1 MRFDI
6 FKARAINSLTTK
18 TAARRATVVVFAL
31 LATGCVS
38 NSIQQTIG
46 AYDAAR
52 GEISLGQSKQDVLSV
67 LLPTQSAL
75 GGQFAKT
82 PETYI
87 EDGKTIEI
95 YFMRSRSFNDGIV
108 TDDEF
113 TPYVFEDDAL
123 VAIGWTAIGG
133 PKTQAQT
140 RDDERDIHVHGRYF
154 YWR

>member
-1 MRFDI
+1 MRPVI
-6 FKARAINSLTTK
+6 RKSVMLSLVLLVTGCATNSIVQSISAYE
-18 TAARRATVVVFAL
+18 AARDQVA
-31 LATGCVS
+31 
-38 NSIQQTIG
+38 
-46 AYDAAR
+46 
-52 GEISLGQSKQDVLSV
+52 LGQSKSEALGV

-75 GGQFAKT
+75 SKQWAKP

-87 EDGKTIEI
+87 DDGKTVEI

-113 TPYVFEDDAL
+113 TPYVFEDEVL

-140 RDDERDIHVHGRYF
+140 RDDDPDIDVHGRYF